1 VSLLDR
7 KLVRDISAMRG
18 QVLTI
23 ALLVAA
29 GVAVFVGSVSTY
41 VSLRSGC
48 EQFYAAARF
57 PQVFVTLK
65 RAPLSIVPRLN
76 AIPGV
81 VAVEPRIVRE
91 VIVDW
96 PAASQPV
103 SARMVSLNHA
113 GDEELARLY
122 LRRGTAPEPG
132 SQRDAAVN
140 EAFAEANGVKPG
152 DDIRVV
158 LNGKVQ
164 SFHVSGI
171 ALSPEY
177 IYAVRPGLP
186 IPDDRL
192 YAILWVDRSAAE
204 AAFDMKA
211 AFNDAVFTLVP
222 GVDPNPVIEELDR
235 LLEPYGSVGAVERRD
250 QPSNRFLEDELNQQ
264 RVMSI
269 TIPVIFFGVAAF
281 LLNNALGRLVAA
293 QREQIAALKALG
305 FSTVTLTQHYLK
317 LVFVIV
323 LIGSMLGIAGGF
335 GFGEAMMASYHGFFR
350 LPDLPFVLTPWSVVA
365 GIAISL
371 AAGSLGVLTAL
382 QEVIGLAPAVAMRPA
397 APLGHSFIEA
407 LVPGK
412 AIKARW
418 IMMLRNVAGRPF
430 RSVLT
435 VVGIAFAVPMMV
447 LGIFWRDA
455 IDQMIVLQLNLVE
468 RGNIAVTF
476 PHPMDRA
483 IIRDLARLPGV
494 LAVEGQR
501 IVPVRLRAGQRSYL
515 TSVIGLSTADELR
528 RPHDSALRPITASP
542 DGITLTRRLAERL
555 DVKPGDLI
563 TVETMEG
570 RRLKR
575 EFAAGATVDESI
587 GMASYMDIVTL
598 NGLTGEGAVVSAASL
613 YVEPSALPALARR
626 FKNLPTIES
635 VSTKV
640 YTLSSFLDKI
650 AGLVFV
656 SAGILT
662 AFATIITVGVVY
674 NSARIGLQERA
685 WELASLRV
693 LGFTRG
699 EVASILFGEF
709 AVEIALGIPI
719 GLWLSHGIIGLI
731 ARFHSNESFQI
742 PPVIEP
748 RTYLIAAGVVL
759 TAAAASAFIVRRRVD
774 QLDMVAALKTRERAC
789 VSPPATSRSLQAFWP
804 PPRWWFGQ
812 WCRDPCRSRRHP

>member
-7 KLVRDISAMRG
+7 KLRRDINAMRG

-23 ALLVAA
+23 ALLVGA

-41 VSLRSGC
+41 VSLRSSC
-48 EQFYAAARF
+48 EEFYASTRF

-76 AIPGV
+76 AIAGI
-81 VAVEPRIVRE
+81 VAVEPRIVRD

-96 PAASQPV
+96 PAVSQPV
-103 SARMVSLNHA
+103 SARLVSLRYA
-113 GDEELARLY
+113 GDEPLARLH
-122 LRRGTAPEPG
+122 LRRGATPEPG
-132 SQRDAAVN
+132 SAREAAVN

-152 DDIRVV
+152 DDIRVL

-164 SFHVSGI
+164 SFRISGI

-177 IYAVRPGLP
+177 VYAVKPGLP

-211 AFNDAVFTLVP
+211 AFNDAVISLAR
-222 GVDPNPVIEELDR
+222 GVDPKPVIEELDR

-264 RVMSI
+264 KVMSI
-269 TIPVIFFGVAAF
+269 TIPFIFFGVAAF
-281 LLNNALGRLVAA
+281 LLNSALGRLVAA

-305 FSTVTLTQHYLK
+305 FPTFTLTLHYLK
-317 LVFVIV
+317 LVLVIV
-323 LIGSMLGIAGGF
+323 LIGSALGIAAGF
-335 GFGEAMMASYHGFFR
+335 GFGQAMMASYHGFFR
-350 LPDLPFVLTPWSVVA
+350 LPDLPFRLTPWSAVA

-382 QEVIGLAPAVAMRPA
+382 QDVVALAPAVAMRPA
-397 APLGHSFIEA
+397 APLSFGRSWIEL
-407 LVPGK
+407 LVPGR
-412 AIKARW
+412 AVTARW
-418 IMMLRNVAGRPF
+418 MMMLRNMSGRPF
-430 RSVLT
+430 RSALT
-435 VVGIAFAVPMMV
+435 VIGIAFAVPMMV

-455 IDQMIVLQLNLVE
+455 IDQMVDLQFNLVE
-468 RGNIAVTF
+468 RGNAAVTF

-494 LAVEGQR
+494 MAVEGQR
-501 IVPVRLRAGQRSYL
+501 IVPVRLRAGQQSYL
-515 TSVIGLSTADELR
+515 TSVTGLSPGDELR
-528 RPHDSALRPITASP
+528 RPHDAALRPIAASP
-542 DGITLTRRLAERL
+542 DGITLTRRLADRL
-555 DVKPGDLI
+555 DVKPGDI
-563 TVETMEG
+563 IAVETMEG

-575 EFAAGATVDESI
+575 DLPVSATVDESI
-587 GMASYMDIVTL
+587 GMASYMEIDTL
-598 NGLTGEGAVVSAASL
+598 NHLTGEGAVISAASM
-613 YVEPSALPALARR
+613 YVEPTALPALGQS

-635 VSTKV
+635 VTMKA
-640 YTLSSFLDKI
+640 YTLSSFLEKI

-662 AFATIITVGVVY
+662 VFAVIITVGVVY

-709 AVEIALGIPI
+709 ALEIVLGIPI
-719 GLWLSHGIIGLI
+719 GLSLSHAIIELI
-731 ARFHSNESFQI
+731 AKFHSNESFQI
-742 PPVIEP
+742 PAVIAP

-759 TAAAASAFIVRRRVD
+759 VAAVASALIVRKRVN
-774 QLDMVAALKTRERAC
+774 QLDLVAALKTRE
-789 VSPPATSRSLQAFWP
+789 
-804 PPRWWFGQ
+804 
-812 WCRDPCRSRRHP
+812 

>member
-7 KLVRDISAMRG
+7 KLLRDISAMRG

-57 PQVFVTLK
+57 PQIFVTLK

-81 VAVEPRIVRE
+81 VAVEPRIVHE
-91 VIVDW
+91 IIVDW

-103 SARMVSLNHA
+103 SARMVSLNDA
-113 GDEELARLY
+113 GDEHLARLH
-122 LRRGTAPEPG
+122 LRRGTSPEPG
-132 SQRDAAVN
+132 SARVAAVN

-152 DDIRVV
+152 DEIRVL

-164 SFHVSGI
+164 GFRVSGI

-177 IYAVRPGLP
+177 VYAVKPGLP

-211 AFNDAVFTLVP
+211 AFNDAVISLAP
-222 GVDPNPVIEELDR
+222 GIDPKPVIEELDR
-235 LLEPYGSVGAVERRD
+235 LLDPYGSVGAVERRD

-264 RVMSI
+264 KVMSI

-281 LLNNALGRLVAA
+281 LLNSALGRLVAA

-305 FSTVTLTQHYLK
+305 FPTPTLTVHYLK
-317 LVFVIV
+317 LVLVTV
-323 LIGSMLGIAGGF
+323 LIGSALGIAAGF
-335 GFGEAMMASYHGFFR
+335 GFGKAMMASYQSFFR
-350 LPDLPFVLTPWSVVA
+350 LPDLPFKLTLWSVAA

-382 QEVIGLAPAVAMRPA
+382 QEVVGLAPAVAMRPA
-397 APLGHSFIEA
+397 ASLGFRRSVVEA
-407 LVPGK
+407 LLPDK
-412 AIKARW
+412 AITARW
-418 IMMLRNVAGRPF
+418 MMMLRNMAGRPF

-435 VVGIAFAVPMMV
+435 VIGIAFAVPMMV

-455 IDQMIVLQLNLVE
+455 IDQMIDLQFNLVE
-468 RGNIAVTF
+468 RGNVVITF
-476 PHPMDRA
+476 PHPLDRA

-501 IVPVRLRAGQRSYL
+501 FVPVRLRAGQRSYL
-515 TSVIGLSTADELR
+515 TSVIGLSAADQLR
-528 RPHDSALRPITASP
+528 RPHDVALRPIAASP
-542 DGITLTRRLAERL
+542 DGIMLTGRLAERL
-555 DVKPGDLI
+555 EVKPGDLI
-563 TVETMEG
+563 TIEPMEG

-575 EFAAGATVDESI
+575 DLPVSATVDESI
-587 GMASYMDIVTL
+587 GMASYMDIDAL
-598 NGLTGEGAVVSAASL
+598 NHLTGEGAVVSAASL
-613 YVEPSALPALARR
+613 YVEPTALPALGLR
-626 FKNLPTIES
+626 FKSLPTIES
-635 VSTKV
+635 VTMKA
-640 YTLSSFLDKI
+640 YTLSSFLEKI

-662 AFATIITVGVVY
+662 IFAAIITVGVVY
-674 NSARIGLQERA
+674 NSARISLQERA

-709 AVEIALGIPI
+709 AVEIVLGISI
-719 GLWLSHGIIGLI
+719 GLSLSHGIIGLI

-742 PPVIEP
+742 PAVIEP

-759 TAAAASAFIVRRRVD
+759 AAAAASAFIVRKRVD
-774 QLDMVAALKTRERAC
+774 QLDLVAALKTRE
-789 VSPPATSRSLQAFWP
+789 
-804 PPRWWFGQ
+804 
-812 WCRDPCRSRRHP
+812 